1 MWYARPAIAFPKH
14 LGGTIEWHDLAD
26 QLAGHGCMVHNLCRR
41 NQGQQP
47 PNNLQQRCLA
57 MTRCQHSSKVLR

>member
-1 MWYARPAIAFPKH
+1 
-14 LGGTIEWHDLAD
+14 
-26 QLAGHGCMVHNLCRR
+26 MVHNLCRR